1 MISHLKWQINFEIS
15 RQNFTHDIFITIII
29 FNITIIIIII
39 ITVIIT
45 ITITNLIVFGTY
57 FNFKYF

>member
-39 ITVIIT
+39 IT

>member
-15 RQNFTHDIFITIII
+15 RQNFTHDIIITIII

-39 ITVIIT
+39 TIIIT